1 MLQRPD
7 GGYAAL
13 ERLLQDIP
21 EPALAQKCRQLGD
34 LKRRVDVME
43 VTLGV
48 VEERVSR
55 LHGGVDAL
63 LAGEDSPQHKAGG
76 VP

>member
-1 MLQRPD
+1 LLQRPD
-7 GGYAAL
+7 RGCAAL
-13 ERLLQDIP
+13 ERLLRDIP

-34 LKRRVDVME
+34 LKRRVEVME

-63 LAGEDSPQHKAGG
+63 LSGEDGPLRQAGAA
-76 VP
+76 P